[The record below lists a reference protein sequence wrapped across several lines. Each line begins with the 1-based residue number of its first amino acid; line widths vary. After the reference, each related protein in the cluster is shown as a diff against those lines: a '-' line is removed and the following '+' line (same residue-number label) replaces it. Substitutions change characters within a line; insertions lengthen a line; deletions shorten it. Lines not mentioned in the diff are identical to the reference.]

1 MFRFAQ
7 HEFLYALLALP
18 VIWALFLR
26 AWHVRKRNIRKMGD
40 PGLLAGLM
48 PDISFSRPVLK
59 AILFSLAYVFLVGG
73 IARPQLGAKLE
84 TVKRSGV
91 EIIVALDVS
100 NSMLA
105 EDIQPNRLER
115 AKQAISRMVDRMEN
129 DRIGLIVFAGDA
141 FVQVPVTSD
150 YLSAKMFLS
159 TLGPDIVPVQ
169 GTAIG
174 KAIELAAKSFTPG
187 DNKSKALIIIT
198 DGENH
203 EADPVAAAEKAH
215 DQGITIH
222 TIGIGR
228 PEGAP
233 IPIGTAGGQRTYL
246 KDKQGHTVITR
257 LDEKILNKI
266 AVAGGGIYVQ
276 ANNTSMGLNRIYEK
290 IKGMD
295 QTEMETRVYSDYND
309 IFRYF
314 IGMALFFL
322 IIEWMILEKKNRF
335 LQRIR
340 LFKGE
345 KEDEK

>member
-7 HEFLYALLALP
+7 PEYLYALLGLP
-18 VIWALFLR
+18 LLWALFLWGR
-26 AWHVRKRNIRKMGD
+26 FVHRKNVRKVGD
-40 PGLLAGLM
+40 PELVMQLM
-48 PDISFSRPVLK
+48 PDLSAGRPLLK
-59 AILFSLAYVFLVGG
+59 ITIFSLAWIFLVGG
-73 IARPQLGAKLE
+73 LARPQLGAKLE

-129 DRIGLIVFAGDA
+129 DRIGMVIFAGDA

-150 YLSAKMFLS
+150 YLSVKMFLS

-203 EADPVAAAEKAH
+203 EEDPVAVAEKVH
-215 DQGITIH
+215 QEGITIH
-222 TIGIGR
+222 TIGIGK

-233 IPIGTAGGQRTYL
+233 IPITTKGGQRVYL
-246 KDKQGHTVITR
+246 KDRQGHTVISH
-257 LDEKILNKI
+257 LDEKTLSDI
-266 AVAGGGIYVQ
+266 AIAGGGIYVR
-276 ANNTSMGLNRIYEK
+276 ANNTSLGLNRIYEK

-295 QTEMETRVYSDYND
+295 KEEMEAKVYSEYNE
-309 IFRYF
+309 IFQYP
-314 IGMALFFL
+314 IGLALL
-322 IIEWMILEKKNRF
+322 LLLIEWLILEKKNRF
-335 LQRIR
+335 LKRIR
-340 LFKGE
+340 LFKE
-345 KEDEK
+345 E